1 MRQQHSVVLALAF
14 IVALGGAAQAALVAW
29 WPFDEAGGSTANDA
43 SGSVNLHNATL
54 NGSNPAFAPGAGKFG
69 GALWLPGV
77 DEYAQAVDHADFEFP
92 AEESFTAALWYKRN
106 GVENDQ
112 GLITK
117 GYHDTS
123 RNVNYWMLQ
132 TRSNGFT
139 YDSRKGTGGTPRV
152 RLDAG
157 GNHGDNQWH
166 HFVVVRDSVA
176 NELRL
181 YVDNDPTPLIHNM
194 GTGDGNGD
202 WDVGVHGDPLV
213 IGNHHN
219 RYTQGYFDDIGIWKG
234 QALTAAEIDTIYN
247 NGIAGLAG
255 PPPPPPPPPADL
267 QVDIGRSE
275 DPLLQSGWQE
285 WNFTGNS
292 GILNQSKSF
301 AYADA
306 TDGTLDA
313 NLSTTTSGQGRNYG
327 LSNVTDPG
335 NLTIPD
341 VWADQAFFNNNT
353 SGSMTLTLDDLK
365 AGTYNFTSYHY
376 ANNLRAVPEND
387 EGTASVFVN
396 GVDTTLD
403 VTFISGLLSTVSG
416 GGKPSAG
423 DLDAFGTLSLSF
435 TVANDND
442 TVAIL
447 FDNLTGGDTFG
458 LNGFE
463 LESESAG
470 IIPEPSTFL
479 IWALGL
485 LGLAWVARRRK
496 A

>member
-29 WPFDEAGGSTANDA
+29 WPFDEAGGSVANDA

-255 PPPPPPPPPADL
+255 PPPPPPAFMTPVNALADL
-267 QVDIGRSE
+267 NRTGPGNPGLVSGSVQATIDPWGFPGGNVDLGENPSDLDGSRLAYWYLKPSSQGSGAYPPQSLYYDLGEAVTVDQLHLWWSDRDAPNITGRIT
-275 DPLLQSGWQE
+275 DMDIDYLPLSAAQP
-285 WNFTGNS
+285 
-292 GILNQSKSF
+292 
-301 AYADA
+301 
-306 TDGTLDA
+306 GTFD
-313 NLSTTTSGQGRNYG
+313 LSTMQG
-327 LSNVTDPG
+327 
-335 NLTIPD
+335 LTG
-341 VWADQAFFNNNT
+341 WLN
-353 SGSMTLTLDDLK
+353 
-365 AGTYNFTSYHY
+365 
-376 ANNLRAVPEND
+376 AVAAYD
-387 EGTASVFVN
+387 
-396 GVDTTLD
+396 
-403 VTFISGLLSTVSG
+403 
-416 GGKPSAG
+416 PSAG
-423 DLDAFGTLSLSF
+423 SFGVQQDLDPADFLTRYIRLTMNASGYGGSNGNQWGGLRQIGVTR
-435 TVANDND
+435 
-442 TVAIL
+442 AII
-447 FDNLTGGDTFG
+447 T
-458 LNGFE
+458 
-463 LESESAG
+463 

-479 IWALGL
+479 IWSLGL